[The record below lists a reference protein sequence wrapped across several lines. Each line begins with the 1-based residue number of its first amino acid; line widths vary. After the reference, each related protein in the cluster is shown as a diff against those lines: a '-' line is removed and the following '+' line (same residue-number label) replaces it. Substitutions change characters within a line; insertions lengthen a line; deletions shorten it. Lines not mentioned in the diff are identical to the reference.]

1 MPKFT
6 GKAIDLNLQDAFED
20 ALRQAMHNKAE
31 TVHGKLM
38 SAEVTRIYSERHGE
52 GSFNLIYV
60 EIEAK

>member
-6 GKAIDLNLQDAFED
+6 GKSMDLNLQHAFEE
-20 ALRQAMHNKAE
+20 AITQAMVNKAE

-38 SAEVTRIYSERHGE
+38 SVEVTRIYSERHGE
-52 GSFNLIYV
+52 GSFNTVVV